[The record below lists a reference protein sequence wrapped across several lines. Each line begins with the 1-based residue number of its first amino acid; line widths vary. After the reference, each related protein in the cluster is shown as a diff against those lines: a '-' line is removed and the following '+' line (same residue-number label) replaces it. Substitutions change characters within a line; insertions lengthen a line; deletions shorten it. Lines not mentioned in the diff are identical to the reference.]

1 MTKLHLDAAT
11 LHWLAGLLEGEGCF
25 QPPIRVEPHCPRISI
40 LMRDLDVIQRVCDI
54 FENKYAIRSPKKQ
67 NWNITY
73 KAMIRGSR
81 AVELMRT
88 LRPLMGQ
95 RRQKQIDRA
104 LDGYVDKSPEMLL
117 VTKAKLNEQQ
127 VYEIKQRIAL
137 KHTSKEIAADYGV
150 TIFTIREIRQG
161 KIWKHVTLEE
171 PVQPFVPIVTSIEPD
186 FKSLD
191 WLAGL
196 LEGEGSFCPP
206 APTTPNTP
214 YISLAMTDEDIVAR
228 ACALFAVKPKLI
240 KRKNSIH
247 KDYFLGVLR
256 GERAVAMMNTLKPKL
271 GERRQAQIER
281 ALLNHCPHDAANHR
295 PGAKVN
301 AEQVREIRLRLTHG
315 ESMAQLAE
323 EFGLSYASVVDI
335 NLRRTWRNI

>member
-1 MTKLHLDAAT
+1 
-11 LHWLAGLLEGEGCF
+11 
-25 QPPIRVEPHCPRISI
+25 
-40 LMRDLDVIQRVCDI
+40 MRDLDIIQRVCDI
-54 FENKYAIRSPKKQ
+54 FENKYAIRPPKKQ
-67 NWNITY
+67 NWSVTY
-73 KAMIRGSR
+73 KALIRGSR

-88 LRPLMGQ
+88 LHPFMGQ

-104 LDGYVDKSPEMLL
+104 LDGYIDKSPEMLL

-161 KIWKHVTLEE
+161 KIWQHVTLDD
-171 PVQPFVPIVTSIEPD
+171 PVQPFVPIVPTVEPD

-206 APTTPNTP
+206 APSSPNTP
-214 YISLAMTDEDIVAR
+214 YISLAVTDEDIVAR
-228 ACALFAVKPKLI
+228 ACDFFAVKPNFI
-240 KRKNSIH
+240 ERKNSDH
-247 KDYFLGVLR
+247 KDYFLGILR
-256 GERAVAMMNTLKPKL
+256 GERAVEMMNTLKPKL
-271 GERRQAQIER
+271 GQRRQAQIER
-281 ALLNHCPHDAANHR
+281 ALQNYHPHDASNHR

-301 AEQVREIRLRLTHG
+301 AEQVREIRRRLEAG
-315 ESMAQLAE
+315 QSMLQLAE

>member
-1 MTKLHLDAAT
+1 
-11 LHWLAGLLEGEGCF
+11 
-25 QPPIRVEPHCPRISI
+25 
-40 LMRDLDVIQRVCDI
+40 MRDLDIIERVCDI
-54 FENKYAIRSPKKQ
+54 FETKYANYSPKKL
-67 NWNITY
+67 NWSVTY
-73 KAMIRGSR
+73 KAVIRGSR

-88 LRPLMGQ
+88 LRPFMGQ

-161 KIWKHVTLEE
+161 KIWKHVTLEA
-171 PVQPFVPIVTSIEPD
+171 PMQPFVPMVTMVEPD

-228 ACALFAVKPKLI
+228 ACEFFAVKPKFI
-240 KRKNSIH
+240 ERKNPAH
-247 KDYFLGVLR
+247 KNYFLGVLR
-256 GERAVAMMNTLKPKL
+256 GERAVELMNTLKPKL
-271 GERRQAQIER
+271 GQRRQAQIER
-281 ALLNHCPHDAANHR
+281 ALQNYHLHDASNHR
-295 PGAKVN
+295 PGAKVT
-301 AEQVREIRLRLTHG
+301 AEQVREIRRRLEAGH
-315 ESMAQLAE
+315 SMLQLAE
-323 EFGLSYASVVDI
+323 EFGLSYASLVDI